1 MSKEKNKLKL
11 TNQQVERQVK
21 RLKEI
26 IFDDYS
32 ENVDG
37 SYEGTLNENVLKI
50 IQKIILSEAE
60 INELQFLQMITE
72 GTKEL
77 VKYLLENID
86 SVDERVINFFA
97 FDFMTQ
103 SIDFMYKI
111 EVQEMDGEEYNP
123 MYG

>member
-37 SYEGTLNENVLKI
+37 SYEGTLNDNVLKI

>member
-11 TNQQVERQVK
+11 TNQQVERQVR

-32 ENVDG
+32 ENSDG

-50 IQKIILSEAE
+50 IQSIILSEAE

-72 GTKEL
+72 GTKQL
-77 VKYLLENID
+77 VVYLMENID

>member
-1 MSKEKNKLKL
+1 LKL

-32 ENVDG
+32 ENSDG

-50 IQKIILSEAE
+50 IQTIILSEAE

-72 GTKEL
+72 GTKQL
-77 VKYLLENID
+77 VVYLMENID
-86 SVDERVINFFA
+86 SVDERVVNFFA

>member
-32 ENVDG
+32 ENSDG

-50 IQKIILSEAE
+50 IQSIILSEAE

-72 GTKEL
+72 GTKQL
-77 VKYLLENID
+77 VVYLMENID